1 MYSYSN
7 PPTQPRMEL
16 KVNLI
21 YRTELELVF
30 WMKSLQIILSR
41 VSVGNIPFYKG
52 DLRSEIF
59 ICFLIRLRCN
69 CDIY

>member
-7 PPTQPRMEL
+7 LPTQPHMEL

-21 YRTELELVF
+21 YRTELELLF

-41 VSVGNIPFYKG
+41 VSVVNIPFYE
-52 DLRSEIF
+52 EI
-59 ICFLIRLRCN
+59 
-69 CDIY
+69 

>member
-7 PPTQPRMEL
+7 PPTQPGMEL

-21 YRTELELVF
+21 YRTELELHF

-41 VSVGNIPFYKG
+41 VSVVNKVISGSMTHF
-52 DLRSEIF
+52 
-59 ICFLIRLRCN
+59 FL
-69 CDIY
+69 